1 MSNMETTQTP
11 APGDMPTPPSPVP
24 AVQTRRVTVTVPPAG
39 EISFLVAD
47 DPNGEVYFSLGVR
60 KSGSTMLHRIV
71 NVLARRAG
79 LNTVDIPDAFFRRGL
94 TVGDWSKVDLSE
106 LIRPGNVYV
115 GYRTFPS
122 NLGDNLLF
130 QKAWKVFLFRDPR
143 DALVSQYF
151 SDAYSHA
158 LPSSDTETGRKA
170 AEAFER
176 KREQTRAMGIDEYV
190 IKNAKQMEK
199 TLLGFGALLKD
210 PTCLCLRYEDYVFQ
224 KKRMIY
230 KILHHFEWSCPA
242 GVIEGLL
249 QHVDFVP
256 DSEDKTRFVRR
267 VIPGDHRN
275 RLRPETVKQ
284 IK

>member
-1 MSNMETTQTP
+1 MWIFSPRPIGIDACPPMGTMVTRERQSMSNMETTQTP

-143 DALVSQYF
+143 DAYLLVNISLMRIRMPCPR
-151 SDAYSHA
+151 A
-158 LPSSDTETGRKA
+158 TRKL
-170 AEAFER
+170 AER
-176 KREQTRAMGIDEYV
+176 
-190 IKNAKQMEK
+190 
-199 TLLGFGALLKD
+199 LLK
-210 PTCLCLRYEDYVFQ
+210 PSRGSVN
-224 KKRMIY
+224 KRGPWALMN
-230 KILHHFEWSCPA
+230 
-242 GVIEGLL
+242 
-249 QHVDFVP
+249 
-256 DSEDKTRFVRR
+256 T
-267 VIPGDHRN
+267 
-275 RLRPETVKQ
+275 
-284 IK
+284 